1 MKARRRKKEKSINN
15 PHETIPKDI
24 EITDEILNGFYGSA
38 DGALRSE
45 VVNDYVS
52 DALKEYNEIFNN
64 NPNNTASE
72 ESKPG
77 YTEKTAIEVL
87 IEYLEYM
94 SSSSLDTSNLIEAL
108 NKKIYQSVD
117 NDNVREIVIGY
128 ELLSVVSRLKKGETL
143 DEIIDSLKN
152 QVKKPRTK

>member
-1 MKARRRKKEKSINN
+1 
-15 PHETIPKDI
+15 
-24 EITDEILNGFYGSA
+24 
-38 DGALRSE
+38 
-45 VVNDYVS
+45 
-52 DALKEYNEIFNN
+52 
-64 NPNNTASE
+64 
-72 ESKPG
+72 
-77 YTEKTAIEVL
+77 
-87 IEYLEYM
+87 M